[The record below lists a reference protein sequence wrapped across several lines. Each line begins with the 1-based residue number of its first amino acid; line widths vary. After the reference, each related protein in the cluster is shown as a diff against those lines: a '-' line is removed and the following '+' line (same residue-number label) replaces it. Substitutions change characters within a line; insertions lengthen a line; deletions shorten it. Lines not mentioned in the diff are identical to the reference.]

1 MAQRKRPASRAKRGT
16 KRKRAPA
23 RDNRGASV
31 VLFGAG
37 LVLLVLA
44 LVPGQS
50 VWRWLH
56 DVQRGLLGLCS
67 WLVGPFLMYLA
78 VCMARGQKLAPP
90 LIKGI
95 LVMLFASGTSLV
107 FSPTYFEGMTG
118 VQVIAPSVFRFMA
131 AAMATEWA

>member
-1 MAQRKRPASRAKRGT
+1 MAQRKKPASRAKRGT

-56 DVQRGLLGLCS
+56 GACWACAAG
-67 WLVGPFLMYLA
+67 WW
-78 VCMARGQKLAPP
+78 AR
-90 LIKGI
+90 
-95 LVMLFASGTSLV
+95 S
-107 FSPTYFEGMTG
+107 
-118 VQVIAPSVFRFMA
+118 
-131 AAMATEWA
+131 